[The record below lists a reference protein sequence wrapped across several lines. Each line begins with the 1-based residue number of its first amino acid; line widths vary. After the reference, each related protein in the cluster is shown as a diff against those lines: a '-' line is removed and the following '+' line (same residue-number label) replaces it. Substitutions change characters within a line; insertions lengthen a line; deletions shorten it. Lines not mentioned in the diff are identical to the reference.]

1 MIMMPSIFKKNAF
14 DDMWDE
20 MMKMP
25 GAYNRATRTG
35 VMNADVQEFE
45 DHFQLD
51 LELPGYQKEELQ
63 AELHDGYLTVHAKHE
78 EVQEDKKEGTYT
90 LKERYTGECSR
101 SFYVGEQIAKEDIH
115 ASFQNGILQV
125 DIPKKKEDPQIEED
139 KQIEIL

>member
-25 GAYNRATRTG
+25 GAYTRATRTG

-101 SFYVGEQIAKEDIH
+101 SFYVGEQITKEDIH

-125 DIPKKKEDPQIEED
+125 DIPKKKEEPQIEED